1 MHLAPLTKNAV
12 EPFKQKQKYFF
23 SKGEK
28 DNLTVFIFGHFK
40 NVHFGKLTPNVFQTF
55 IKRERA
61 FKNEPLYIGFYES
74 LYNYVVKILLKRP
87 QKKPFSDIFQISG

>member
-1 MHLAPLTKNAV
+1 MHFNTLTKNAV

-23 SKGEK
+23 SKGKK

-55 IKRERA
+55 VSERE
-61 FKNEPLYIGFYES
+61 EPLKMNLSTWGLVGFS
-74 LYNYVVKILLKRP
+74 I
-87 QKKPFSDIFQISG
+87 IM